1 MYKLYDNIEE
11 SVVSS
16 GSIKHLMEFVRIY
29 EETYSKD
36 HSESSFMLDDNNN
49 IILTEE
55 NISELLN
62 SCEFV
67 ILDKNEVI
75 VKSDEILNY
84 LK

>member
-1 MYKLYDNIEE
+1 MYILYDNIEE
-11 SVVSS
+11 SVVSI
-16 GSIKHLMEFVRIY
+16 GSIKHLMEFVRSY

-55 NISELLN
+55 NINELLN